1 MQQQDQITNAYRNFI
16 DTCKS
21 QATRNLYTN
30 GLKYFMTY
38 LRIPPTTEGYD
49 RLLKID
55 VKTIQMNIC
64 DYVTYLRNNG
74 KSHSTVSAYIAAIRH
89 LFDMNDIVSINWK
102 KVHSFEGEDEKETE
116 DRPYTHSEIST
127 MLQNT
132 NLRNQAVI
140 LLMCSSGPRVGAI
153 PLVRIKDLEPIDK
166 YDIYKVTYYPSS
178 KKYRYFT
185 FCSPEA
191 RKSIDAYLQWRER
204 LGEKLKP
211 ESPLFGNEFNVLEI
225 QHPQAI
231 SRRAIQFTM
240 NRLLKSTGIR
250 VLIPPTELTVNKSKR
265 THIMECHGLR
275 KFFETNAFRAGMD
288 LICVRRLMGQRAGL
302 EDSYLKL
309 TEEELL
315 EGDSKHT
322 GYIGIIDQ
330 LTIDESN
337 ILRQENKI
345 LKIDRNNF
353 ELRLQR
359 VEDLD
364 ENAIKS
370 RLQEKDSELQDL
382 KKQMLSMQEEQKETN
397 KALCEFR
404 ERHLKLVMGL

>member
-1 MQQQDQITNAYRNFI
+1 MA
-16 DTCKS
+16 
-21 QATRNLYTN
+21 
-30 GLKYFMTY
+30 Y
-38 LRIPPTTEGYD
+38 LRIPPTMEGYD
-49 RLLKID
+49 RLVNMDIKI
-55 VKTIQMNIC
+55 IQANIC
-64 DYVTYLRNNG
+64 EYVTYLRDNG

-89 LFDMNDIVSINWK
+89 LYDMNDIVSINWK
-102 KVHSFEGEDEKETE
+102 KVHNFEGEEEKGVE

-132 NLRNQAVI
+132 TMRNQAVI

-166 YDIYKVTYYPSS
+166 YNIYKVTYYPNS

-191 RKSIDAYLQWRER
+191 RNHIDAYLQWRER

-211 ESPLFGNEFNVLEI
+211 DSPLFRNEFNVLEV

-231 SRRAIQFTM
+231 SRKAIQFTM

-250 VLIPPTELTVNKSKR
+250 VFEPPTELTANKSNR
-265 THIMECHGLR
+265 THIMQCHALR

-288 LICVRRLMGQRAGL
+288 LIYVRRLMGQRAGL

-309 TEEELL
+309 SEEELL

-330 LTIDESN
+330 LTIDESQR
-337 ILRQENKI
+337 LRKENQQLLIKTE
-345 LKIDRNNF
+345 KIDVALSRIN
-353 ELRLQR
+353 
-359 VEDLD
+359 DL
-364 ENAIKS
+364 
-370 RLQEKDSELQDL
+370 EKQL
-382 KKQMLSMQEEQKETN
+382 
-397 KALCEFR
+397 
-404 ERHLKLVMGL
+404 GLA

>member
-1 MQQQDQITNAYRNFI
+1 M
-16 DTCKS
+16 
-21 QATRNLYTN
+21 
-30 GLKYFMTY
+30 
-38 LRIPPTTEGYD
+38 EGYD

-55 VKTIQMNIC
+55 VKTIQENIC
-64 DYVTYLRNNG
+64 EYVTHLRNNG

-116 DRPYTHSEIST
+116 DRPYAHSEIST
-127 MLQNT
+127 MLQDT

-140 LLMCSSGPRVGAI
+140 LLMC
-153 PLVRIKDLEPIDK
+153 
-166 YDIYKVTYYPSS
+166 
-178 KKYRYFT
+178 
-185 FCSPEA
+185 
-191 RKSIDAYLQWRER
+191 
-204 LGEKLKP
+204 
-211 ESPLFGNEFNVLEI
+211 
-225 QHPQAI
+225 
-231 SRRAIQFTM
+231 
-240 NRLLKSTGIR
+240 
-250 VLIPPTELTVNKSKR
+250 
-265 THIMECHGLR
+265 
-275 KFFETNAFRAGMD
+275 
-288 LICVRRLMGQRAGL
+288 
-302 EDSYLKL
+302 
-309 TEEELL
+309 
-315 EGDSKHT
+315 
-322 GYIGIIDQ
+322 GIIDQ

-337 ILRQENKI
+337 KLRQENKI